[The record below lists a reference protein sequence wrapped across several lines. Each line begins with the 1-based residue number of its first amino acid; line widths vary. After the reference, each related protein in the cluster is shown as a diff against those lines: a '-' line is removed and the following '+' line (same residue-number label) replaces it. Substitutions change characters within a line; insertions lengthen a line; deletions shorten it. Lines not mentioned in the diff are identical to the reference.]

1 MDFQPRGPVFVRFTH
16 LQHQEF
22 NYNITVNN
30 QGSSRMGTCRIFLA
44 PKFDERGNP
53 WLFRDQK
60 NMFIEL
66 DKFSVNCEYLNF
78 FLNLQWTFC
87 LLFSVRSGQNTITR
101 SSMQSSVTI
110 PFERSFR
117 DWDTNRPQG
126 GNELAEFNFCGC
138 GWPHHMLIPKGTAEG
153 FQCQLFVMISNYSND
168 HVRNYVVFRLSLF
181 QIFLFFN

>member
-1 MDFQPRGPVFVRFTH
+1 
-16 LQHQEF
+16 
-22 NYNITVNN
+22 
-30 QGSSRMGTCRIFLA
+30 
-44 PKFDERGNP
+44 
-53 WLFRDQK
+53 
-60 NMFIEL
+60 
-66 DKFSVNCEYLNF
+66 
-78 FLNLQWTFC
+78 
-87 LLFSVRSGQNTITR
+87 
-101 SSMQSSVTI
+101 MQSSVTI